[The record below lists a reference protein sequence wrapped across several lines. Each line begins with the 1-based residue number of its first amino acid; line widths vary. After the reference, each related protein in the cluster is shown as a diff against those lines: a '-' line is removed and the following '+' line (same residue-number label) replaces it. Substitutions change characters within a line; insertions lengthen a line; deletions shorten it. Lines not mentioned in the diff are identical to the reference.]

1 MDGEFLFSVANSTAT
16 AATPMTLAEA
26 GLRERDHLQ
35 EWVIAHPEILGPN
48 VLIITSEFDRWQSR
62 SGPER
67 HRPDVI
73 GLDADGY
80 LIVVELKRDAA
91 PDTVDMQAIKYAA
104 TASRFDVD
112 TLAEV
117 HADYLTRTGGDTLT
131 SEQAKEKTVVS
142 ASAGVVTARSHF
154 RTGCLRC
161 ATRWQLVASIQNP
174 SMTLASFEDAPEALS
189 DHLRG
194 EATKTILVD
203 AR

>member
-16 AATPMTLAEA
+16 AATPITLAEA
-26 GLRERDHLQ
+26 VLRERDPLQ

-48 VLIITSEFDRWQSR
+48 VLIIRSEFDRWQSR

-73 GLDADGY
+73 GLNADGH

-91 PDTVDMQAIKYAA
+91 RDTVDMQAIKYAA
-104 TASRFDVD
+104 TASRVDVD

-131 SEQAKEKTVVS
+131 SEQAKEKMWS
-142 ASAGVVTARSHF
+142 ALPPAWSRRA
-154 RTGCLRC
+154 
-161 ATRWQLVASIQNP
+161 ATSGP
-174 SMTLASFEDAPEALS
+174 D
-189 DHLRG
+189 G
-194 EATKTILVD
+194 
-203 AR
+203 